1 MNIVQLVASVVLAL
15 HGLVHLIGFVVPW
28 RLATIEGFPYHS
40 SVLNGSWEI
49 GDFGVRAIGI
59 VWLVLAVGFVVAAF
73 GVWRGESWAPLL
85 TAVLA
90 IVSLAVSVV
99 GLPEASA
106 GIAINV
112 LILGVIGYLALTGR
126 AALQV

>member
-1 MNIVQLVASVVLAL
+1 MNIVQLGASVVLAL

-28 RLATIEGFPYHS
+28 RLATIEGFPYRTA
-40 SVLNGSWEI
+40 VLNGSMEI
-49 GDFGVRAIGI
+49 GDLGVRALGV

-73 GVWRGESWAPLL
+73 GVWRGESWALLL

-90 IVSLAVSVV
+90 VVSLAISVV

-106 GIAINV
+106 GIAINLV
-112 LILGVIGYLALTGR
+112 ILGVIGYLAMTGR